1 MSLAPIQNKPVAALK
16 RPRFADNARTLM
28 RLAAPL
34 IMGQI
39 AVVGMTVTDIYIA
52 GQVDA
57 DTLAALQLGGSV
69 WSLINLMVIGIM
81 IANSPI
87 IGNFWG
93 ARQFDRV
100 RFQFQQVLWLALPIG
115 LVVVG
120 AVLAGIFALS
130 YLEAVSYTH
139 LTLPTSDL
147 V

>member
-1 MSLAPIQNKPVAALK
+1 MSLVPVQNEPMTSLK
-16 RPRFADNARTLM
+16 RPRFADNARSLM
-28 RLAAPL
+28 RLATPL

-100 RFQFQQVLWLALPIG
+100 SFQFQQVLWLALPIG

-120 AVLAGIFALS
+120 AVLG
-130 YLEAVSYTH
+130 
-139 LTLPTSDL
+139 
-147 V
+147 

>member
-57 DTLAALQLGGSV
+57 DTLPHCSWV
-69 WSLINLMVIGIM
+69 
-81 IANSPI
+81 
-87 IGNFWG
+87 
-93 ARQFDRV
+93 
-100 RFQFQQVLWLALPIG
+100 
-115 LVVVG
+115 
-120 AVLAGIFALS
+120 AVYGR
-130 YLEAVSYTH
+130 
-139 LTLPTSDL
+139 
-147 V
+147 